1 MHHPEQVRV
10 IEGLMAHLDN
20 DTNVDAGV
28 QLRNPVTAYTCE
40 DRARKEWKA
49 FFQAYPHAL
58 GLSGDLPEPGSFFTS
73 SDLGKPILCTRD
85 EGGTFRAFLN
95 VCRHRGTIVESE
107 ARGKKKLFV
116 CPFHAWSYDTSG
128 NLKAVPKEDHFG
140 KIYKD
145 CNGLVELPAAERHGL
160 LFVSPEIG
168 GTLDIDELLGDLG
181 SELANWQ
188 LDQCVRHG
196 GTRFDHP
203 MNWKLAIDTFGETY
217 HFEALHKDTL
227 APFFYGNVQMY
238 DRYKRNHRMSL
249 CLRNIDTLREKSKN
263 EWHILQAAVPVYYLF
278 PNIQLIINADGPTLV
293 RVYPNGDDPNNSF
306 SEIGF
311 YLYKD
316 RLTETPET
324 QQRRDTRNLGERL
337 EGFAEVI
344 QSEDY
349 VAAASSHVGALSGA
363 QDYVTFGRNE
373 PALHH
378 YHNTYNAALGLP
390 PLEEVVG

>member
-1 MHHPEQVRV
+1 
-10 IEGLMAHLDN
+10 
-20 DTNVDAGV
+20 
-28 QLRNPVTAYTCE
+28 
-40 DRARKEWKA
+40 
-49 FFQAYPHAL
+49 
-58 GLSGDLPEPGSFFTS
+58 
-73 SDLGKPILCTRD
+73 
-85 EGGTFRAFLN
+85 
-95 VCRHRGTIVESE
+95 
-107 ARGKKKLFV
+107 
-116 CPFHAWSYDTSG
+116 
-128 NLKAVPKEDHFG
+128 
-140 KIYKD
+140 
-145 CNGLVELPAAERHGL
+145 
-160 LFVSPEIG
+160 
-168 GTLDIDELLGDLG
+168 
-181 SELANWQ
+181 
-188 LDQCVRHG
+188 
-196 GTRFDHP
+196 

-263 EWHILQAAVPVYYLF
+263 EWHVLQAAVPVYYLF

-293 RVYPNGDDPNNSF
+293 RVYPDGDDPNNSF

-311 YLYKD
+311 YLYRD
-316 RLTETPET
+316 RLTEMPDGER
-324 QQRRDTRNLGERL
+324 RRDTRNLGERL

-390 PLEEVVG
+390 SLEEVGS